1 MHFFVAFSAP
11 EFSARL
17 AAVAAGLGVLTMQ
30 ARNIIPGI
38 EIVRN
43 GLPELPP
50 NKAGIYARDGL
61 DPDLHAPLLQTLTDV
76 LVPHALSASTP
87 AVAAGKR
94 LAGKELAG
102 KELAPAPRVRTHELH
117 RAR

>member
-1 MHFFVAFSAP
+1 MLFRS
-11 EFSARL
+11 
-17 AAVAAGLGVLTMQ
+17 
-30 ARNIIPGI
+30 I

-61 DPDLHAPLLQTLTDV
+61 DPDLHAPLLRTLTDV
-76 LVPHALSASTP
+76 LVPHALSARPP
-87 AVAAGKR
+87 AAPAGKR
-94 LAGKELAG
+94 LAGKELAGKELATKELAG